1 LDIDLTLGLYTNVH
15 KCAVTHIN
23 RERERERERERGRE
37 RERERETQ
45 SHGIKNLPNRYELH
59 ILIKVIKSH
68 K

>member
-1 LDIDLTLGLYTNVH
+1 MCSYTH
-15 KCAVTHIN
+15 KQ